1 MGVADR
7 RPSTRTLRRA
17 WAARGTLFKAGIGC
31 GVLAWAAYGSGVQ
44 LVGLSPTE
52 AGLNLAL
59 ALGALAGLSVGWKAS
74 A

>member
-7 RPSTRTLRRA
+7 RPSTRTLCRA
-17 WAARGTLFKAGIGC
+17 WLARVALFKAAVGC
-31 GVLAWAAYGSGVQ
+31 GVLAWAAYGSAVQ
-44 LVGLSPTE
+44 LVGLTPTE

-59 ALGALAGLSVGWKAS
+59 AVGAVAGLGLGWKAS